1 MAQTKNRMEEK
12 DFNVGDVVFLN
23 SGSPQMTIKFINED
37 KTFVNV
43 IYWNVA
49 TFKFEEATFI
59 TDIISVVQYSETL

>member
-49 TFKFEEATFI
+49 TFKFEEATFA
-59 TDIISVVQYSETL
+59 TDIISIVQYSETL